1 MLYDILSCIF
11 TQADKVIAMAAAT
24 LEKPKKAKGAKKT
37 PGKAAPK
44 RAAAKKNA
52 SNAGVLSPAKT
63 VQMNVRIDAALK
75 KQGDRAFERIGSSP
89 SEMVRA
95 LWRYASRH
103 ANDPETLRHLMEE
116 LEGESEAQDV
126 ILEPTRRGWEIME
139 EAYHALGITPAPLP
153 EDDEERL
160 AYYDE
165 LKEEAWLDR
174 QRERGLR

>member
-1 MLYDILSCIF
+1 
-11 TQADKVIAMAAAT
+11 MATAT
-24 LEKPKKAKGAKKT
+24 LEKPKKTKGAKK
-37 PGKAAPK
+37 GASKAAPK

-52 SNAGVLSPAKT
+52 PNAGVLSPAKT
-63 VQMNVRIDAALK
+63 VQMNVRIDADLK
-75 KQGDRAFERIGSSP
+75 KQGDRAFERIGNSP

-103 ANDPETLRHLMEE
+103 ANEPETLRHLVEE
-116 LEGESEAQDV
+116 LEGEGEGEAQDV
-126 ILEPTRRGWEIME
+126 ILEPTRQGWEIME
-139 EAYHALGITPAPLP
+139 EAYRALGITPAPLP

>member
-1 MLYDILSCIF
+1 
-11 TQADKVIAMAAAT
+11 MATAT
-24 LEKPKKAKGAKKT
+24 LEKPKKAKSAKKA
-37 PGKAAPK
+37 PSKAAPK

-52 SNAGVLSPAKT
+52 SNAGALSPAKT

-103 ANDPETLRHLMEE
+103 ANEPETLRHLMEE

-139 EAYHALGITPAPLP
+139 EAYHALGIAPAPLP

>member
-1 MLYDILSCIF
+1 MG
-11 TQADKVIAMAAAT
+11 TAV
-24 LEKPKKAKGAKKT
+24 LEKKKALAK
-37 PGKAAPK
+37 APQST
-44 RAAAKKNA
+44 RAKLPVTK
-52 SNAGVLSPAKT
+52 PHM
-63 VQMNVRIDAALK
+63 VQMNVRIDADLK

-116 LEGESEAQDV
+116 LEGEGAAKNSVSETPRQ
-126 ILEPTRRGWEIME
+126 GWEIME
-139 EAYHALGITPAPLP
+139 EAYRALGITPAPLP

>member
-1 MLYDILSCIF
+1 
-11 TQADKVIAMAAAT
+11 MAV
-24 LEKPKKAKGAKKT
+24 LEKKKA
-37 PGKAAPK
+37 
-44 RAAAKKNA
+44 
-52 SNAGVLSPAKT
+52 PAKAPQAARAKPPMT
-63 VQMNVRIDAALK
+63 KSRMVQMNVRIDAALK

-139 EAYHALGITPAPLP
+139 EAYRALDITPAPLS
-153 EDDEERL
+153 EDDEGRL

>member
-1 MLYDILSCIF
+1 
-11 TQADKVIAMAAAT
+11 
-24 LEKPKKAKGAKKT
+24 
-37 PGKAAPK
+37 
-44 RAAAKKNA
+44 
-52 SNAGVLSPAKT
+52 
-63 VQMNVRIDAALK
+63 
-75 KQGDRAFERIGSSP
+75 
-89 SEMVRA
+89 
-95 LWRYASRH
+95 
-103 ANDPETLRHLMEE
+103 MEE

-139 EAYHALGITPAPLP
+139 EAYHALGIAPAPLP